1 MNINWEKSDFLRD
14 LLNEFFEPA
23 LQIADKGIASI
34 VKENAK
40 EPGVRL
46 FVNKDIAFHYNG
58 KIYSIDTVNP
68 PKNIFLVPPL
78 AYRLIEEFEKYSAIK
93 NQVLQDKNKLYKDL
107 VIAMLGLEDNKVIT
121 ETAKKFPTVAKN
133 KLFKVMVI
141 LPDPL
146 RELIDTEIRKKY
158 SLEQFPFGT
167 HLIADKLL
175 IKEIES
181 IVNNYSL
188 YKALV

>member
-46 FVNKDIAFHYNG
+46 FINKDIAFHYNG
-58 KIYSIDTVNP
+58 KIYSTDMVNP

-93 NQVLQDKNKLYKDL
+93 HQVLQDKNKLYKDL
-107 VIAMLGLEDNKVIT
+107 VIAMLGLEDNKELI
-121 ETAKKFPTVAKN
+121 ETVKRFTTISKTN
-133 KLFKVMVI
+133 LFKVMVV

-146 RELIDTEIRKKY
+146 RELISAEIRKKY
-158 SLEQFPFGT
+158 CLDKFPFGT

-181 IVNNYSL
+181 IVNNYNL

>member
-1 MNINWEKSDFLRD
+1 MNINFDSPDFLRD

-46 FVNKDIAFHYNG
+46 FINKDIAFHYNG
-58 KIYSIDTVNP
+58 KIYSTDTVNP

-78 AYRLIEEFEKYSAIK
+78 AYRLVEEFEKYNAIRH
-93 NQVLQDKNKLYKDL
+93 QVLQDKNKLYKDL
-107 VIAMLGLEDNKVIT
+107 VIAMICLEDNKELV
-121 ETAKKFPTVAKN
+121 EASKSFPTVAKHN
-133 KLFKVMVI
+133 LFKVMVV
-141 LPDPL
+141 LPDSL
-146 RELIDTEIRKKY
+146 RELISIEIRNKY
-158 SLEQFPFGT
+158 SLDKFPFGPN
-167 HLIADKLL
+167 LIADKLL

-181 IVNNYSL
+181 IVNNYNL

>member
-1 MNINWEKSDFLRD
+1 MNINWEKSDFLRG

-46 FVNKDIAFHYNG
+46 FINKDIAFHYNG
-58 KIYSIDTVNP
+58 KIYSTDTVNP

-93 NQVLQDKNKLYKDL
+93 HQVLQDKNKLYKDL
-107 VIAMLGLEDNKVIT
+107 VIAMLGLEDNKEII
-121 ETAKKFPTVAKN
+121 EEIDKFPTQATGR
-133 KLFKVMVI
+133 LFKVLVI

-146 RELIDTEIRKKY
+146 RELISVEIRNKY
-158 SLEQFPFGT
+158 CLDKFPFGT
-167 HLIADKLL
+167 YLIADKLL

-181 IVNNYSL
+181 IVNNYNL

>member
-58 KIYSIDTVNP
+58 KIYSTDTVNP

-107 VIAMLGLEDNKVIT
+107 VIAILSIEDNQELVQEAQAIDTTNKV
-121 ETAKKFPTVAKN
+121 E
-133 KLFKVMVI
+133 LFKI
-141 LPDPL
+141 
-146 RELIDTEIRKKY
+146 
-158 SLEQFPFGT
+158 
-167 HLIADKLL
+167 
-175 IKEIES
+175 
-181 IVNNYSL
+181 
-188 YKALV
+188 

>member
-46 FVNKDIAFHYNG
+46 FINKDIAFHYNG

-93 NQVLQDKNKLYKDL
+93 HQVLQDKNKLYKDL
-107 VIAMLGLEDNKVIT
+107 VIAMLGLEDNEELVKEGLALDST
-121 ETAKKFPTVAKN
+121 N
-133 KLFKVMVI
+133 KGRLFKLLVI
-141 LPDPL
+141 LPDSL
-146 RELIDTEIRKKY
+146 RDLVPFEIKKNC
-158 SLEQFPFGT
+158 SLNKFPFGPN
-167 HLIADKLL
+167 LIADKLL

-181 IVNNYSL
+181 IVNNYNL

>member
-46 FVNKDIAFHYNG
+46 FINKDIAFHYNG
-58 KIYSIDTVNP
+58 KIYSTDTVNP

-78 AYRLIEEFEKYSAIK
+78 AYRLIEEFEKYNAIK
-93 NQVLQDKNKLYKDL
+93 HQVLQDKNKLYKDL
-107 VIAMLGLEDNKVIT
+107 VIAMLGLEDNKVLVEASNKLPT
-121 ETAKKFPTVAKN
+121 TVKKN
-133 KLFKVMVI
+133 LFKVLVI
-141 LPDPL
+141 LPNSL
-146 RELIDTEIRKKY
+146 RELVPAEIRKKY
-158 SLEQFPFGT
+158 SLELFPFGT

-181 IVNNYSL
+181 IVNNYNL

>member
-46 FVNKDIAFHYNG
+46 FVNKDKAFHYNG
-58 KIYSIDTVNP
+58 KIYSIDTANP

-78 AYRLIEEFEKYSAIK
+78 AYRLIEEFGKYSAIK
-93 NQVLQDKNKLYKDL
+93 QQVLQDKNKLYKDL
-107 VIAMLGLEDNKVIT
+107 VIAMLSLEDNKVLV
-121 ETAKKFPTVAKN
+121 EASN
-133 KLFKVMVI
+133 KLPTTVKKNLFKILVI
-141 LPDPL
+141 LPDSL
-146 RELIDTEIRKKY
+146 RELVPAEIRKKY
-158 SLEQFPFGT
+158 SLELFPFGT

-181 IVNNYSL
+181 IVNNYNL

>member
-58 KIYSIDTVNP
+58 KIYSTDTVNP

-93 NQVLQDKNKLYKDL
+93 NQVLKDKNKLYKDL
-107 VIAMLGLEDNKVIT
+107 VIAMLGLEDNQELIKEAQTIDTTNKV
-121 ETAKKFPTVAKN
+121 
-133 KLFKVMVI
+133 KLFKILVI
-141 LPDPL
+141 LPDSL
-146 RELIDTEIRKKY
+146 KELIPFEVKKKY
-158 SLEQFPFGT
+158 PLDKFPFGPN
-167 HLIADKLL
+167 LIADKLL

-181 IVNNYSL
+181 IVNNYNL